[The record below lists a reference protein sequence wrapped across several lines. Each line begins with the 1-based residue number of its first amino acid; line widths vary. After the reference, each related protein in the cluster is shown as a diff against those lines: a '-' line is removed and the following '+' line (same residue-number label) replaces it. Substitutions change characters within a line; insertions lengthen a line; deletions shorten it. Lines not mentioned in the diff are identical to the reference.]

1 MAQRISD
8 CSLDT
13 EHACRIVS
21 SFNGE
26 KPYGSVF
33 EFIQAL
39 AALTA
44 VFKDEVQNK
53 TDARSKKLKD
63 VLASAAAPDRIQW
76 YFNNLRMR
84 HALPSRYW
92 SLLSS
97 GTSPNEALHA
107 ELNKWFRN
115 QPELYIST
123 LILQLRVNQI
133 AKLIVH
139 NSAMHRP
146 LLRLH
151 NHHTLLI
158 ALAWNWEFEI
168 GDAWSGWVDSQAS
181 LPLCDKMR
189 ETKQAL
195 RAKNV
200 PRRVIGKRPV
210 SVVNVRRSRGK
221 KTKRTA
227 IKLNRVK
234 VSRAVKPHETQ
245 Q

>member
-1 MAQRISD
+1 MSRRISD

-13 EHACRIVS
+13 KHACRIVS

-44 VFKDEVQNK
+44 VFKDEVQNIVG
-53 TDARSKKLKD
+53 RNKKLKD
-63 VLASAAAPDRIQW
+63 VLASAAAPDRVQW

-84 HALPSRYW
+84 HAVPSRFW

-123 LILQLRVNQI
+123 LILQLRINQV

-151 NHHTLLI
+151 NQNTLLI
-158 ALAWNWEFEI
+158 ALAWSWEFEI
-168 GDAWSGWVDSQAS
+168 GDAWSAWVDSQAS
-181 LPLCDKMR
+181 LPLCDKMH

-195 RAKNV
+195 KAKNA
-200 PRRVIGKRPV
+200 PKRIIGKRPASAV
-210 SVVNVRRSRGK
+210 HVRRTRGK

-234 VSRAVKPHETQ
+234 VSRAVKPHETHQ
-245 Q
+245 